1 MRGSA
6 PKTEGLLAVK
16 GGAAACVDS
25 RQLDPGQLCR
35 SRARDSSCGV
45 GLGKESYPKR
55 RHSGDGWV
63 SHLKCKLEV
72 QTETQSSAVSQEL
85 SAEALGEWKERKLSS
100 EQHQVCLLSSK
111 HAVSMVHVEPLT
123 LPPLLSHLPLLN
135 HGYPLIHTEY
145 ICVLLICLLKC
156 ICILKLHDAR
166 GTVCDSHKC
175 YSTSNL
181 TRFWLSSLN
190 TSSLTPVT
198 CASSLLFLTIAF
210 K

>member
-1 MRGSA
+1 MVGYHIWSA
-6 PKTEGLLAVK
+6 NLKF
-16 GGAAACVDS
+16 
-25 RQLDPGQLCR
+25 
-35 SRARDSSCGV
+35 
-45 GLGKESYPKR
+45 KR
-55 RHSGDGWV
+55 RLRVQQCLRSCLQKPWESGKRENSPV
-63 SHLKCKLEV
+63 NSIE
-72 QTETQSSAVSQEL
+72 S
-85 SAEALGEWKERKLSS
+85 
-100 EQHQVCLLSSK
+100 VCLLSSK

-145 ICVLLICLLKC
+145 ICVLLIRLLKC
-156 ICILKLHDAR
+156 ICILKLHDAP

-175 YSTSNL
+175 YSASNL

-198 CASSLLFLTIAF
+198 CLSSILFLTIAF